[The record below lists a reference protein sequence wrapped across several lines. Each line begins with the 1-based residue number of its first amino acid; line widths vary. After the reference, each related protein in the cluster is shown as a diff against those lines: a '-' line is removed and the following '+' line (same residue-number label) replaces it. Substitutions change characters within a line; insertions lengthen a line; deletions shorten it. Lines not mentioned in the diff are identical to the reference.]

1 MLGVGGA
8 GNGLDFVC
16 VFVGFIFVCVCF
28 PFFVVLCVGL
38 RTHGLSLSCF
48 MSLSWLSSCLG
59 RHVGETLWL

>member
-28 PFFVVLCVGL
+28 PFFVVVYNSISAFFFPFFFF
-38 RTHGLSLSCF
+38 LSF
-48 MSLSWLSSCLG
+48 CL
-59 RHVGETLWL
+59 